1 MTNIEFVA
9 RRSSG
14 TLGEKLQKKYGDA
27 ASAFKEADADVEA
40 DREEQRARAAGGSA
54 AGAKQGPV
62 VEDLRPV
69 DFGAPDC
76 DFSGFETLGT
86 HHMRPS
92 FAHRDSLP

>member
-1 MTNIEFVA
+1 MTIV
-9 RRSSG
+9 RG
-14 TLGEKLQKKYGDA
+14 I
-27 ASAFKEADADVEA
+27 KEADADVEA

-54 AGAKQGPV
+54 AGAEQGPV

-86 HHMRPS
+86 QHMRPS
-92 FAHRDSLP
+92 FAHRESLP